1 MSVMP
6 SHFFFPP
13 FIRFKCSK
21 LYVILQNK
29 LLWIMSDTPTG
40 LGMVSTPTRAL
51 IIGGKVVLSTFLKPL
66 LRSLFFSYC
75 PLSLCDF
82 RITGQVRLDGTT
94 GGLQSKLLLKAES
107 S

>member
-1 MSVMP
+1 MSVML

-40 LGMVSTPTRAL
+40 LGMVSTPTHAL

-82 RITGQVRLDGTT
+82 RITG
-94 GGLQSKLLLKAES
+94 
-107 S
+107 